1 VQKLFPKRSF
11 VPVVLGLF
19 FLFFVAMTQILAKN
33 KNTSRNNGHEIIVL
47 LL

>member
-1 VQKLFPKRSF
+1 MCKFFPPKEAF

-19 FLFFVAMTQILAKN
+19 FFVAMTQILAKN
-33 KNTSRNNGHEIIVL
+33 KNISHNNGHEIVVL